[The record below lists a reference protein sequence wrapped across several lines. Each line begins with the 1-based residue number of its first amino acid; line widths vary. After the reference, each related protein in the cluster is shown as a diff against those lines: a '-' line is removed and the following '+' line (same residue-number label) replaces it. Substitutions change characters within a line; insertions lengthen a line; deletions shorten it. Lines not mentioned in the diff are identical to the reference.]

1 MSGIVVTACK
11 YHYFERPTSCVFSSV
26 PHCKIEREKRR
37 ERQWQWHTQQEGQS
51 ICVKTVTTTIMRSLS
66 RRLHQP
72 LESPVPLFLFLLS
85 LFFSSLLS
93 VYTCEA
99 HVFFHG
105 LLHSHMNHATLRLL
119 LVFTVFFLLPVSHP
133 PTLRSPPLP
142 PSSDASFFSS
152 AVGAVH
158 GDKITP
164 IGLLGSSYPVMSK
177 ARVYADVNVLRPKD
191 YWDYESL
198 AVQWG

>member
-1 MSGIVVTACK
+1 MAVAHAIGRPKYMRQNCNDNNNALSITTSPLATWVT
-11 YHYFERPTSCVFSSV
+11 RPAL
-26 PHCKIEREKRR
+26 
-37 ERQWQWHTQQEGQS
+37 
-51 ICVKTVTTTIMRSLS
+51 SLS
-66 RRLHQP
+66 P
-72 LESPVPLFLFLLS
+72 
-85 LFFSSLLS
+85 FSFLLS

-164 IGLLGSSYPVMSK
+164 IGLLGSSYPLMSK